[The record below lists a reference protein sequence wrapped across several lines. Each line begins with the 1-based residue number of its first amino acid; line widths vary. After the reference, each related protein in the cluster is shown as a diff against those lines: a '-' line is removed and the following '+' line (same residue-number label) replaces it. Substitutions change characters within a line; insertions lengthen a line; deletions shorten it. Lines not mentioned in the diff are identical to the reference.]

1 VTDRRDT
8 DQLLRELHAARIE
21 GQLARLCAVFAQDAT
36 FRIAGSSEGKAIA
49 IAASGLDEIRPWL
62 AMLVKTFRL
71 TQYEPSPSVIEGQR
85 AMIHWRAHIHSKIT
99 GAVVATELVDMVEV
113 RDSRIS
119 SYFELFVAR

>member
-8 DQLLRELHAARIE
+8 EQLLRELHAARVE
-21 GQLARLCAVFAQDAT
+21 GQLARLCAVFAEDAT

-49 IAASGLDEIRPWL
+49 IAASGLEEIRPWL

-71 TQYEPSPSVIEGQR
+71 TQYEASPSVIEGQR

-113 RDSRIS
+113 RDGRIS
-119 SYFELFVAR
+119 SYFELFVPR

>member
-8 DQLLRELHAARIE
+8 DQLLRELHAARID
-21 GQLARLCAVFAQDAT
+21 GQLARLCAVFADDAT

-71 TQYEPSPSVIEGQR
+71 TQYEPSPSVIEGDR
-85 AMIHWRAHIHSKIT
+85 AMIHWRAQIHSKIT

-113 RDSRIS
+113 RNGRIS
-119 SYFELFVAR
+119 SYFELFVPR

>member
-8 DQLLRELHAARIE
+8 EQLLRELHAARID
-21 GQLARLCAVFAQDAT
+21 GQLARLCAVFADDAT

-71 TQYEPSPSVIEGQR
+71 TQYEPSPSVIEGDR
-85 AMIHWRAHIHSKIT
+85 AMIHWRAQIHSKIT

-113 RDSRIS
+113 RNGRIS
-119 SYFELFVAR
+119 SYFELFVPR

>member
-8 DQLLRELHAARIE
+8 EQLLRELHAARID
-21 GQLARLCAVFAQDAT
+21 GQLARLCAVFADDAT

-49 IAASGLDEIRPWL
+49 IAASGLEEIRPWL

-71 TQYEPSPSVIEGQR
+71 TQYEPSPSVIEGDR
-85 AMIHWRAHIHSKIT
+85 AMIHWRAQIHSKIT

-113 RDSRIS
+113 RNGRIS
-119 SYFELFVAR
+119 SYFELFVPR

>member
-1 VTDRRDT
+1 MTDRGNIE
-8 DQLLRELHAARIE
+8 QLLRELHAARID
-21 GQLARLCAVFAQDAT
+21 GQLARMCAVFAEDAT

-71 TQYEPSPSVIEGQR
+71 TQYEPSPSVIEGER

-99 GAVVATELVDMVEV
+99 GSVVPTELVDMVEA
-113 RDSRIS
+113 RNGRIS
-119 SYFELFVAR
+119 SYFELFVPR

>member
-8 DQLLRELHAARIE
+8 EQLLRELHAARID
-21 GQLARLCAVFAQDAT
+21 GQLARLCAVFADDAT

-49 IAASGLDEIRPWL
+49 IAASGLAEIRPWL

-71 TQYEPSPSVIEGQR
+71 TQYESSPSVIEGDR

-99 GAVVATELVDMVEV
+99 GAVVATDLVDMVEV
-113 RDSRIS
+113 RNGRIS
-119 SYFELFVAR
+119 AYFELFVPR